1 MTHRFP
7 KGPEGDPAHGVSPAS
22 VDWPQPASLALTRG
36 RRAGSCVHRRQGAL
50 SRGAGRGQQKLLQK
64 TPSDSEQHTHSR
76 THKPRPADSTTHT
89 SPHSLALGANWGV
102 GPGKRRDA
110 GAGFSQHLSLS
121 LKSGGSLP
129 TPSGQQ
135 GSLSAATERPRGTRE
150 ASQRTHIP
158 AAHASPPLPLTAGTP
173 LPLCSACRPL

>member
-7 KGPEGDPAHGVSPAS
+7 KGPEGDPADGVSPAS

-64 TPSDSEQHTHSR
+64 TPSDSERHTLAR
-76 THKPRPADSTTHT
+76 T
-89 SPHSLALGANWGV
+89 SPAPRTAPPTPPPLSLALGANWGV
-102 GPGKRRDA
+102 GPGKRQDA

-121 LKSGGSLP
+121 LKSRGSLP
-129 TPSGQQ
+129 TPRGQQ
-135 GSLSAATERPRGTRE
+135 RSLSAGTERPRGTRE
-150 ASQRTHIP
+150 ASQKP
-158 AAHASPPLPLTAGTP
+158 TP
-173 LPLCSACRPL
+173 FHCCS